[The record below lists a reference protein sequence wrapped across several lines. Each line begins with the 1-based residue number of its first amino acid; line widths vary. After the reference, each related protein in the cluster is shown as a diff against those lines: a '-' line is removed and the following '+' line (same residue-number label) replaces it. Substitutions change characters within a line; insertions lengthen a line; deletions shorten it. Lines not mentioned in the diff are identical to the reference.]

1 MQPDKD
7 TILRYTPPRR
17 LKLYGIIAACI
28 AAGVVVLGI
37 ASRLHASTEVA
48 DWTDAQA
55 IPTVKII
62 NLAASTEQRGLT
74 LPGDVQA
81 FNSAPIYSRVSGY
94 LKAWYADIGAQV
106 KAGQVLATI
115 DVPDQDQQL
124 AQAKADLNT
133 AEANQRLAAVTA
145 KRWNELLARGAVS
158 RQEVDEKNG
167 DLAAK
172 NAVVASGRAN
182 VQRLQDLTTFKNIAA
197 PFDGIVTTR
206 ATDVGA
212 LISVG
217 APNTTPLFTVVDDR
231 KLRIYVRVPQS
242 YSTEITANVQAT
254 FTVPEHPGKSYTATV
269 VTTAQAVDT
278 VNGSVLVQLQ
288 TDNADRSLRPGAYA
302 QVHFALAQP
311 QNVVQVPASALM
323 FRDGGM
329 TLATLG
335 PNNRVVLKPVTIG
348 HDYGTTVEIASGV
361 THTDKVI
368 DSPPDSLRQGDEVK
382 VAAADKPQ
390 ATKPEGH

>member
-1 MQPDKD
+1 MPERPPMQPDKD

-17 LKLYGIIAACI
+17 LKLYGIGAACV
-28 AAGVVVLGI
+28 AAVIVVLGV
-37 ASRLHASTEVA
+37 ASRLHASAEVT

-62 NLAASTEQRGLT
+62 NLASSTEQRGLA

-145 KRWNELLARGAVS
+145 KRWNELLERGAVS

-182 VQRLQDLTTFKNIAA
+182 VQ
-197 PFDGIVTTR
+197 
-206 ATDVGA
+206 
-212 LISVG
+212 
-217 APNTTPLFTVVDDR
+217 
-231 KLRIYVRVPQS
+231 
-242 YSTEITANVQAT
+242 
-254 FTVPEHPGKSYTATV
+254 
-269 VTTAQAVDT
+269 
-278 VNGSVLVQLQ
+278 
-288 TDNADRSLRPGAYA
+288 
-302 QVHFALAQP
+302 
-311 QNVVQVPASALM
+311 
-323 FRDGGM
+323 
-329 TLATLG
+329 
-335 PNNRVVLKPVTIG
+335 
-348 HDYGTTVEIASGV
+348 
-361 THTDKVI
+361 
-368 DSPPDSLRQGDEVK
+368 
-382 VAAADKPQ
+382 
-390 ATKPEGH
+390 